1 MKITS
6 PKIKNSIESN
16 ILDSIKENNF
26 SNKIYSTNIEENII
40 KTSIILTKEDFLEK
54 K

>member
-26 SNKIYSTNIEENII
+26 SNKIYNTNIEDNII
-40 KTSIILTKEDFLEK
+40 K
-54 K
+54 